1 MWRALV
7 TRKRF
12 GFGYGENE
20 NPKPGSMAVFCALC
34 AQPGINLPENWREYE
49 NRCVNGCCY
58 LEAADIFFQQ
68 KPFYARLHNGWQ
80 LPSRAH
86 EDEGPSK

>member
-20 NPKPGSMAVFCALC
+20 DPKPGSMAIFCALC
-34 AQPGINLPENWREYE
+34 AQPGINLPEDWREYE
-49 NRCVNGCCY
+49 NRCVDRILLPGSCRHFVSAKTFSC
-58 LEAADIFFQQ
+58 EA
-68 KPFYARLHNGWQ
+68 L
-80 LPSRAH
+80 
-86 EDEGPSK
+86 